1 MTEEKTETTA
11 PEQQTEAPKADAAL
25 DGSKPK
31 KAKMPKNKKF
41 AIAGVI
47 VGVVFLACLGFGA
60 WHETPGFCG
69 AICHTPM
76 DPYLATYETG
86 SHDKL
91 GNELDQTEASS
102 MLSYK
107 HKTYMGGMRC
117 MDCHKPVIGQQLS
130 EGANWVSGNYSIAGT
145 NAQGQPYLE
154 SRSLADLSEGIGV
167 KEDEFCLNSGCHVAT
182 PDRKA
187 LFEKT
192 KYLGSEYNPHSQRH
206 GDIDCSQCHKAHT
219 QSVNYCTECHAT
231 APVPDGWLTMDE
243 AREKGVVTTP
253 SK

>member
-1 MTEEKTETTA
+1 MTEEKTESVVPEQESDA
-11 PEQQTEAPKADAAL
+11 PETDAKL
-25 DGSKPK
+25 DDTKPK
-31 KAKMPKNKKF
+31 KAKMPKKKKY
-41 AIAGVI
+41 AVAGVI

-86 SHDKL
+86 THDKL
-91 GNELDQTEASS
+91 SNELDQTEASS

-167 KEDEFCLNSGCHVAT
+167 EEDEFCLNSGCHVAT

>member
-1 MTEEKTETTA
+1 MTEEKNGTA
-11 PEQQTEAPKADAAL
+11 ASGQEATSLQAEAAP
-25 DGSKPK
+25 GGAKPK
-31 KAKMPKNKKF
+31 KAKMRKKKKLT
-41 AIAGVI
+41 IAGVV
-47 VGVVFLACLGFGA
+47 VGVVIVACVGFGV

-86 SHDKL
+86 THDKL
-91 GNELDQTEASS
+91 GNELTPTEASS

-107 HKTYMGGMRC
+107 HKPYMGGMRC
-117 MDCHKPVIGQQLS
+117 MDCHKPVIGQQVS
-130 EGANWVSGNYSIAGT
+130 EGTNWITGNYAVAGT
-145 NAQGQPYLE
+145 NALGQTYLE

-192 KYLGSEYNPHSQRH
+192 KYLESEYNPHSQRH